1 MEDSTFVISASPG
14 SSLWSL
20 GCEGREKLR
29 ILSNYVE
36 ILADGWRFQPR
47 VAAVCIW
54 QDHVLL
60 QEALDGEFW
69 VLPGGRLL
77 PLELTADAL
86 VRTVRSEIGQE
97 VTVQR
102 LLWVMEYVTPMG
114 GQPVHELGFYY
125 SVDLPENSPFL
136 DLTRDHAGVER
147 GHDLVLRWVPV
158 DALSDLPLFPEF
170 LRTAVQQMPDSP
182 QHIVQVTSAGS

>member
-1 MEDSTFVISASPG
+1 
-14 SSLWSL
+14 
-20 GCEGREKLR
+20 
-29 ILSNYVE
+29 
-36 ILADGWRFQPR
+36 
-47 VAAVCIW
+47 VAAVCVW
-54 QDHVLL
+54 RDHVLL
-60 QEALDGEFW
+60 QGALDGPFW

-86 VRTVRSEIGQE
+86 VRTLRREIGQK

-125 SVDLPENSPFL
+125 VADLPENSQLL

-147 GHDLVLRWVPV
+147 GHELVLRWTPI
-158 DALSDLPLFPEF
+158 DALPDLLLFPEF
-170 LRTAVQQMPDSP
+170 LRTAMRELPDNP
-182 QHIVQVTSAGS
+182 QHIVQVSPTDG